1 MGSHTHIVCAP
12 RRADV
17 HGDSSRNFPEWSG
30 RDVRR
35 QEVPS
40 GERRQQGLRG
50 PSEHP
55 VYPVTAAALL
65 AALVVAVQESYLN
78 RNLSTPQGP
87 QDTEQAEFH
96 TC

>member
-1 MGSHTHIVCAP
+1 M
-12 RRADV
+12 RK
-17 HGDSSRNFPEWSG
+17 
-30 RDVRR
+30 

-40 GERRQQGLRG
+40 GERRQQGLRR

-55 VYPVTAAALL
+55 VYPATPAALL
-65 AALVVAVQESYLN
+65 AALVVTVQESYLN